1 MSKNQTI
8 KEIIS
13 EKINQEQ
20 IYQQVIQ
27 NRKKRIYDQKG
38 LYKIAFTLCII
49 FLLSLAV
56 TSTLLAQR
64 LKTMNFSNS
73 VKIYSMAANE
83 ENKPIKKEFQEN
95 VKLVLEQYN
104 LAMSMVPGYPIS
116 FAFNEENKLDYMQI
130 QVINGEI
137 SDWNQTTGDLRLL
150 NNPYQISANK
160 TLYFKI
166 AKESTILVTGYYRNK
181 KVIAKKITIK
191 IDDDFNLYG
200 IMK

>member
-1 MSKNQTI
+1 
-8 KEIIS
+8 
-13 EKINQEQ
+13 
-20 IYQQVIQ
+20 
-27 NRKKRIYDQKG
+27 
-38 LYKIAFTLCII
+38 
-49 FLLSLAV
+49 
-56 TSTLLAQR
+56 
-64 LKTMNFSNS
+64 
-73 VKIYSMAANE
+73 MAANE